1 LQKIFKVRAQRMQI
15 FPRFEDFDRIK
26 NGFVTRNQFIRVLND
41 INLGSMLN
49 ETEMNCVLKKFSV
62 RIGTRDDVN
71 YVKFADTIY
80 DLGSFEYRLP

>member
-1 LQKIFKVRAQRMQI
+1 MQI

-26 NGFVTRNQFIRVLND
+26 NGFVSRNQFVRVLND
-41 INLGSMLN
+41 LNLGSMLN
-49 ETEMNCVLKKFSV
+49 EIELGCVLKKFSV
-62 RIGTRDDVN
+62 KIGTRDDVN